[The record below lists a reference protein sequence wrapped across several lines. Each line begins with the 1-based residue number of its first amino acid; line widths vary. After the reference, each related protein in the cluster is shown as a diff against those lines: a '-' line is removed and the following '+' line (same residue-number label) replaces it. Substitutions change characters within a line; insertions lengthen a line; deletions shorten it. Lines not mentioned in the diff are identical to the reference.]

1 MAEKPYKI
9 NDRRGIATWGD
20 TFRHQ
25 VLNFVDAAKLSIQR
39 EHFLDANK
47 DASALLNPTDRKRM
61 LTVGRTLYARDP
73 VVQGC
78 LNQMADLATA
88 TVHPQSESE
97 DIAWGEAAEAWLYE
111 NDRWIDV
118 EGPPRTMSTI
128 DRLIVLSVIRDG
140 DVGVLLTENAEG
152 DSRIQLIPGHRIGCR
167 DYSGAPAVVKGGP
180 FDGASICDG
189 VILGPSNEAIGYRVL
204 GATEKEDKD
213 YRIKDFHL
221 IFRPFYVGQHRGFSW
236 LGAAAIGL
244 QDAHE
249 SRRLQLMKQK
259 KVAGK
264 SVIEHNESGGPPLG
278 DVEIITEGSEA
289 TSTAAATTPV
299 YGESIRAGEVSYFR
313 AGSNSK
319 LEVLESNTPTTNE
332 QEFTADIIRQA
343 VHAIGWSVDFWLKPN
358 STGGAMRVVVSG
370 INQTLDMLRR
380 DIICHVRKWV
390 DPWRIA
396 RAINSG
402 RLPSN
407 PDWWRWEYQFAARQ
421 TADAKYDSDVSINEL
436 NRGIRTQQQV
446 CAERG
451 IWWQDAARQK
461 ARELEEQLTHAK
473 AISAKFGISIQE
485 AMANLGLVHSMQF
498 LTANAAIVNEG
509 KQDSGTGG
517 NDQ

>member
-9 NDRRGIATWGD
+9 NDRRGLYTWGD
-20 TFRHQ
+20 SFRSQ
-25 VLNFVDAAKLSIQR
+25 VPSFVDAALQSIQR
-39 EHFLDANK
+39 EQFADANK

-78 LNQMADLATA
+78 LNQMADIATA
-88 TVHPQSESE
+88 TVHPQSEAE
-97 DIAWGEAAEAWLYE
+97 DLAWGEAAEAWLYD

-118 EGPPRTMSTI
+118 EGPPKTMASI

-140 DVGVLLTENAEG
+140 DIGVLLTENAEG
-152 DSRIQLIPGHRIGCR
+152 DSRVQLIPGHRVGCR
-167 DYSGAPAVVKGGP
+167 DYLGPSSVIKGGP
-180 FDGASICDG
+180 FDGALISDG
-189 VILGPSNEAIGYRVL
+189 VILGPSNEAIGYRIL
-204 GATEKEDKD
+204 GATEAQDRD
-213 YRIKDFHL
+213 YSIRDFRL

-259 KVAGK
+259 KAAGK
-264 SVIEHNESGGPPLG
+264 TVIEHNETGGPGPG
-278 DVEIITEGSEA
+278 DATIVKPGQEA
-289 TSTAAATTPV
+289 TSSTAAAAPV
-299 YGESIRAGEVSYFR
+299 YGEEIRGGEVSYFR
-313 AGSNSK
+313 AGSGAKWQIPEN
-319 LEVLESNTPTTNE
+319 NTPTGNE
-332 QEFTADIIRQA
+332 QEFTADVIRQA
-343 VHAIGWSVDFWLKPN
+343 VHAVGWSVDFWLNPTN
-358 STGGAMRVVVSG
+358 AGGAQMRVVVSG
-370 INQTLDMLRR
+370 INQTLDMIRR
-380 DIICHVRKWV
+380 DIVCQVRKWV

-396 RAINSG
+396 RAINAG
-402 RLPSN
+402 RLPAN

-436 NRGIRTQQQV
+436 NRGVRTLAQV

-451 IWWQDAARQK
+451 IWWQDATRQK
-461 ARELEEQLTHAK
+461 ARELREQLIQAK
-473 AISAKFGISIQE
+473 ALAAEFGISIQE

-509 KQDSGTGG
+509 KDENGDAENQ
-517 NDQ
+517 